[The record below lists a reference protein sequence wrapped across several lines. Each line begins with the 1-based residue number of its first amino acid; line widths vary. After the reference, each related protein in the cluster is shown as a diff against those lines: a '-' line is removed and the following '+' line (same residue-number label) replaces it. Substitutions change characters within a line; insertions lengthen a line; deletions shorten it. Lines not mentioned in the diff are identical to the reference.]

1 MSNKLSDD
9 FGLIDGQTYVIG
21 REGSVYIENYIYI
34 NSPTVSRRHAALKI
48 KNGRIHLRD
57 LDSTNGTYLIEND
70 SAVPFKEGYVS
81 PSQPIAIGDVKCTI
95 NSLLAKA
102 GVCSTSKNTTSNFEE
117 TKLMPPINKTQKK
130 RKLTHYFFL
139 PGVQ

>member
-1 MSNKLSDD
+1 MSNKLSGD

-34 NSPTVSRRHAALKI
+34 NSPTVSRRHAAIKI

-57 LDSTNGTYLIEND
+57 LDSTNGTYLIDND
-70 SAVPFKEGYVS
+70 GLVSFKEGYVS

-102 GVCSTSKNTTSNFEE
+102 GVYSASKNTISNFEE
-117 TKLMPPINKTQKK
+117 TKIMPPINKTQK
-130 RKLTHYFFL
+130 RES
-139 PGVQ
+139 

>member
-21 REGSVYIENYIYI
+21 RGGSVYLENYIYI
-34 NSPTVSRRHAALKI
+34 NSPSVSRRHAAIKI

-57 LDSTNGTYLIEND
+57 LDSTNGTYLID
-70 SAVPFKEGYVS
+70 KDGLVSFKEGYVS

-95 NSLLAKA
+95 NSLLTKA
-102 GVCSTSKNTTSNFEE
+102 RVYSASENNASNLEE
-117 TKLMPPINKTQKK
+117 TKFIPPVNKTQKCES
-130 RKLTHYFFL
+130 
-139 PGVQ
+139 